1 MKYCTN
7 CGLEVLDKP
16 NFCQSCGNKLYDSP
30 PNSKNDDH
38 PTTQVKEEEINQ
50 AFKQNKSSSTEYK
63 ITEKVA
69 EKPERNYT
77 KIVVIFSIVLILAM
91 AIAIFISTNQNS
103 SIVNNANPSTS
114 DPTSNYSVNGERN
127 NSNGQTPIASEN
139 PQTGSQPDEITQ
151 RNIYLRNNWTSFIT
165 AERSEFT
172 YAEIGGISGLSIIVT
187 NNTEYKLDNVTVKVT
202 IKTVNNYVYK
212 TEMLYF
218 ENIKPNSR
226 LEQYVTPT
234 DRGRYVEYEIT
245 NVYSDGLNFMWN
257 EGDNT
262 GNGSINDPWKFNE

>member
-7 CGLEVLDKP
+7 CGVEISNKP
-16 NFCQSCGNKLYDSP
+16 NFCPSCGAKILQ
-30 PNSKNDDH
+30 PNSASGPDANNKSNSLEA
-38 PTTQVKEEEINQ
+38 PI
-50 AFKQNKSSSTEYK
+50 KQNS
-63 ITEKVA
+63 
-69 EKPERNYT
+69 KPENNSSQPVST
-77 KIVVIFSIVLILAM
+77 QSDKPFKIEKKHNVVIIAISVVLVISILA
-91 AIAIFISTNQNS
+91 AVIISSQSNNKNS
-103 SIVNNANPSTS
+103 SDSNTNLNQDIVAAS
-114 DPTSNYSVNGERN
+114 N
-127 NSNGQTPIASEN
+127 NSNKETPNQDSAYLSDNTHQEK
-139 PQTGSQPDEITQ
+139 ITQ